1 MLPDVMIPSAV
12 YRRIVDNQN
21 TTLLLFDDELRLNY
35 LNPAGEMLFAVSAR
49 RANRILAQELL
60 PGPMGEVVITAM
72 RGALASGHPFTE
84 HELPLLLPGGSAG
97 HIQGRA
103 ITVDFTV
110 TPVSDM
116 QATGLLVELV
126 QVDRHLRI
134 AREENLLA
142 QHQAARAVVR
152 GLAHEIKNPLG
163 GLRGAAQLLE
173 RELSNESLKEY
184 TQIIIGEADRLRNLV
199 NRMLGPNTLPQK
211 TLINIHNVLER
222 VRSVVL
228 AGASN
233 DGLDR
238 ALADALNATPV
249 AGSSSASLHPLHLG
263 ISRAEIHNQRQDDE
277 GVLPGVRIIRDY
289 DPSIPDFQADQDQL
303 IQAVLNIVRN
313 AVQSIG
319 TTGDI
324 TLRTRI
330 QRQATINQ
338 QRYKLAV
345 RIDIVDNGPG
355 IPADMLESIFYPM
368 VTGRPEGT
376 GLGLSIAQSLINQ
389 HQGLIECT
397 SRPGQTI
404 FTLLLPLA

>member
-1 MLPDVMIPSAV
+1 MLPDAMIPDAV

-21 TTLLLFDDELRLNY
+21 TTLLLFDDALRLSY
-35 LNPAGEMLFAVSAR
+35 INPAGEMLFAVSAR
-49 RANRILAQELL
+49 RASRILAQELL
-60 PGPMGEVVITAM
+60 PGPLGEVAITAM
-72 RGALASGHPFTE
+72 RGALVSGHPFTE
-84 HELPLLLPGGSAG
+84 HEFPLLLPTL
-97 HIQGRA
+97 HTHDRP

-110 TPVSDM
+110 TPVSDS
-116 QATGLLVELV
+116 QGTGLLVELV

-134 AREENLLA
+134 AREENLVA

-173 RELSNESLKEY
+173 RELSDESLKEY
-184 TQIIIGEADRLRNLV
+184 TRVIIGEADRLRNLV

-211 TLINIHNVLER
+211 ALINIHHVLER

-228 AGASN
+228 ADTPVG
-233 DGLDR
+233 
-238 ALADALNATPV
+238 ALNA
-249 AGSSSASLHPLHLG
+249 A
-263 ISRAEIHNQRQDDE
+263 
-277 GVLPGVRIIRDY
+277 PGVRIIRDY
-289 DPSIPDFQADQDQL
+289 DPSIPDFQADRDQL

-313 AVQSIG
+313 AVQAVG
-319 TTGDI
+319 DTGDI

-330 QRQATINQ
+330 QRQATISQ

-355 IPADMLESIFYPM
+355 IPTDMLENIFYPM

-389 HQGLIECT
+389 HQGLIECA

-404 FTLLLPLA
+404 FTLLLPLAVASGILPPATLVHPCASQGASNHGEGE